1 MMMMSW
7 TNTSSFVGG
16 NVFMRA
22 DLPHTCL
29 NPTFTSAVL
38 EFIVLVSIPEAFR
51 GPAPSYPIWPFKS
64 SFPTKIT
71 PVLWPVTCGCV
82 VWSAEAQGL
91 PPLSVVPICGTEL
104 PLCSHSK
111 HSSRTTAFLSACEL
125 KLFLSNELLL
135 RLFFFDTT
143 QFYLYLCSSKCMISC
158 WLWFLLPL
166 CDSTLLS
173 SRSFN
178 CARLDWKN
186 LLFPFSYGNRS
197 LAVINDRSSC
207 TRILPASCLKMVSFI
222 ETASGWM

>member
-29 NPTFTSAVL
+29 NPTFSSAVL

-135 RLFFFDTT
+135 RLFFFLILLNFIFTSARVNAWFSVDFGFFCPCVTA
-143 QFYLYLCSSKCMISC
+143 LCSAHA
-158 WLWFLLPL
+158 LLIVL
-166 CDSTLLS
+166 DLTGKTSFF
-173 SRSFN
+173 RS
-178 CARLDWKN
+178 A
-186 LLFPFSYGNRS
+186 
-197 LAVINDRSSC
+197 
-207 TRILPASCLKMVSFI
+207 M
-222 ETASGWM
+222 ETKVWQW